1 MYHNYDIIKALSK
14 QSLYVCEEQEHSQ
27 KENIKHQ
34 TGKTLSKRKCK
45 KLDRKTL
52 SKRKY
57 RTNCQTEKHFKTK
70 I

>member
-45 KLDRKTL
+45 KIRQKNT
-52 SKRKY
+52 
-57 RTNCQTEKHFKTK
+57 FKKK